1 MPINPLHWCVVCCS
15 NTLPSILVEV
25 EHKGRCRPDAFLEGS
40 NRSNICIIA
49 SFLLSITISISRIF
63 LCCLKIF
70 FCITENISVLA
81 DGARKNVIGV
91 FRPSPVCLL
100 SPQWAPPPPSPLP
113 RSPSHPLPCYLPF
126 LVLPFNLLSQTLIG
140 QCALCFVHNM
150 YFVFSTF

>member
-1 MPINPLHWCVVCCS
+1 MSTRCIPWGIEPKQHLHHRIFPPLNHDLDLKNISLLFENIFLYRGEYFCVVWKYFS
-15 NTLPSILVEV
+15 VS
-25 EHKGRCRPDAFLEGS
+25 R
-40 NRSNICIIA
+40 
-49 SFLLSITISISRIF
+49 RIF
-63 LCCLKIF
+63 LGCLEIF
-70 FCITENISVLA
+70 FCITQNISVLA